1 MKNKLLILIFSIL
14 LFSDLAISKEFI
26 FKTKNVEITNDGK
39 SIISGKGS
47 ALSADGELEIKSN
60 KFEYNKELNILKTFG
75 EGLLLINSKNLEI
88 SFDES
93 IIDQNSLI
101 IKTNGNS
108 EIFDKNNNVLIKSR
122 FLIYD
127 QKKMTINARD
137 NVTITDNNTQLQ
149 IKTKDIT
156 YDQKQKLIS
165 SNTKTEILDK
175 NQNNYKVE
183 KFLYEIDKNL
193 IKVNNLDFQDKENN
207 KLKTSL
213 AYINTKTNRLF
224 GKDISV
230 NLNNK
235 SFNKDNEPRLKGNSI
250 VNDIDSAT
258 ITKGIFTTCKRRDNC
273 PPWQLSAEEIK
284 HDKVNKTINYKN
296 ALLSIYDVP
305 VLYFPKFFHP
315 DPTVKRQSG
324 FLIPSINNSNNSSNF
339 LNTPYFVAISQNKD
353 ATISPR
359 FYSGNKFLLQTEYRQ
374 ANIKSNHIADLSF
387 FAEEGKSRNHFFYK
401 FDKVLNLN
409 NFDDSNLK
417 FNIQKTSNDTYLKKN
432 KIQTDIISDEDILEN
447 SLKLDLYSNNLS
459 IDLETTVYE
468 NLNRRN
474 TDRFEFI
481 FPRID
486 LVKKI
491 DNKTQLKGD
500 FLLKSDNLVSNYDT
514 NILEKSNINDLIFT
528 SYPKITNSGYNN
540 NYEFI
545 IKNSNTDSENS
556 LNFKKN
562 ENIFISSLFQFN
574 STLPLIKE
582 NEAYQKILT
591 PKISLKLA
599 PPHTKDQ
606 SNDVINKINVN
617 NLFSLNRIAD
627 NDAIEGGISLAYG
640 SDYSIYDKKN
650 TKELFNL
657 KVGNNLRLNENMDL
671 PSNNQLNQKTSN
683 FFSQTAFYPTN
694 FFNLKYSTSIK
705 NNLSDISYENIIS
718 EFKVNNFVTTFDY
731 VNENNIN
738 DENSYLTNTVKFIFD
753 NSNNLSFSTREN
765 KTADLTEYYNLMYQ
779 YKNDCL
785 AASLEYNKEYYN
797 DRDIEPSE
805 SIFFKLTII
814 PFGETSSPNLKN

>member
-127 QKKMTINARD
+127 QKKMTINAKD
-137 NVTITDNNTQLQ
+137 NVTITDNNTKLQ

-156 YDQKQKLIS
+156 YNQKKKLIS

-207 KLKTSL
+207 NLKTSL

-250 VNDIDSAT
+250 VNDTDSAT

-359 FYSGNKFLLQTEYRQ
+359 FYSEDKFLLQTEYRQ
-374 ANIKSNHIADLSF
+374 ANKKSNQIADLSY
-387 FAEEGKSRNHFFYK
+387 FAEKGKSTNHLFYK
-401 FDKVLNLN
+401 FDKILNLKS
-409 NFDDSNLK
+409 FDDSKLN

-432 KIQTDIISDEDILEN
+432 KIQSDLITDEDILE
-447 SLKLDLYSNNLS
+447 SSFKLDLYSNNLS
-459 IDLETTVYE
+459 INFETTAYE
-468 NLNRRN
+468 NLNRGN

-481 FPRID
+481 FPKLD
-486 LVKKI
+486 LIKNI
-491 DNKTQLKGD
+491 DNKTNLKGD
-500 FLLKSDNLVSNYDT
+500 FLLKSRNLIRNYDT
-514 NILEKSNINDLIFT
+514 NIFEKSNINDLIFT

-545 IKNSNTDSENS
+545 VKNSNTDSENS
-556 LNFKKN
+556 SKFKKN
-562 ENIFISSLFQFN
+562 ENIYISSLFQFN

-582 NEAYQKILT
+582 NEVYQKILT
-591 PKISLKLA
+591 PKLSLKLA

-606 SNDVINKINVN
+606 SNDVTNKINVN
-617 NLFSLNRIAD
+617 NLFSLNRISD

-657 KVGNNLRLNENMDL
+657 KIGNNLRLNDNMDL
-671 PSNNQLNQKTSN
+671 PSSNQLNQKTSN
-683 FFSQTAFYPTN
+683 FFSETTFDPID

-705 NNLSDISYENIIS
+705 NNLSDISYENIIT

-731 VNENNIN
+731 VNENDIN
-738 DENSYLTNTVKFIFD
+738 DENSYLTNTVKFILD

-765 KTADLTEYYNLMYQ
+765 KTADLTEYYNLIYQ

-797 DRDIEPSE
+797 DRDIEPNE